1 VEAVLELVSPAD
13 LVSRALKDGEDIGE
27 QWELYGS
34 MHRQA
39 AADAEFVT
47 EALKLVQGAYEGE
60 LGKVEAEAEAFE
72 AMSQAL
78 EEKLVEV
85 VRECGEAMSRTDE
98 TRRELAEGLERQK
111 KDLALAAT
119 LALIEERKDRIKQVD
134 LLREQVNALHL
145 AFQQRSEERKDS
157 HSVHKI
163 ALGMLILGD
172 ALRRGDPVAEAA
184 GLLHA
189 GVGGDPLVEVAL
201 ESLPGRALEEGVAT
215 REELQQWFL
224 RVRSEVSKAALV
236 PEAGGPLAHALSTL
250 ASALRIEERGAA
262 GVEVAGVE
270 GALARA
276 ETLVN
281 AGELVEAAD
290 MLERHFAGSEGG
302 RAAALWVQ
310 SVRDRVVVEQAAA
323 MVSAHAT
330 ALNAGLV

>member
-1 VEAVLELVSPAD
+1 MGAGVGCVLTASPPP
-13 LVSRALKDGEDIGE
+13 LPLPL
-27 QWELYGS
+27 Q
-34 MHRQA
+34 
-39 AADAEFVT
+39 
-47 EALKLVQGAYEGE
+47 GE

-78 EEKLVEV
+78 EEKLEEV
-85 VRECGEAMSRTDE
+85 VRECREAMSRTDDRA
-98 TRRELAEGLERQK
+98 RRELAEGLERQK

-119 LALIEERKDRIKQVD
+119 LALIEERKGRIKQLD

-163 ALGMLILGD
+163 ALGMLTLGD

-184 GLLHA
+184 GLLHV
-189 GVGGDPLVEVAL
+189 GVGGDPLVEMAL

-215 REELQQWFL
+215 REELQQWFA
-224 RVRSEVSKAALV
+224 RVRSEVSKASLV
-236 PEAGGPLAHALSTL
+236 PEAGGPVAHALSTL
-250 ASALRIEERGAA
+250 ASALRLEERGAA

-276 ETLVN
+276 ETLVH
-281 AGELVEAAD
+281 AGRLVEAAD
-290 MLERHFAGSEGG
+290 VLEGHFAGSEGG

-330 ALNAGLV
+330 ALNAGLA